1 MDRHRA
7 ARRTARRAQSGDP
20 LVGARSIL
28 RAVGSGVLAPEIVAF
43 AALLLADKPTSADER
58 AIASAAEALPNA
70 LKWTAADD
78 EECLYRGY
86 VLEFYKMIP
95 KEPGQS
101 TTFTRIQVEHAQ
113 DADEGLT
120 PAADRLRIEFERESR
135 GGATFDTP
143 GWWAIRTG
151 ALAEDP
157 HSLKALARIREEAP
171 PEYEAVLQG
180 WSRQIDREP
189 RDPARLPA
197 RWRDVEADLHR
208 RLMRAIQRAS
218 WS

>member
-1 MDRHRA
+1 MKDR
-7 ARRTARRAQSGDP
+7 RRTARRARSGDP
-20 LVGARSIL
+20 LADARAIL
-28 RAVGSGVLAPEIVAF
+28 DAVKSGGLAPEVVAF
-43 AALLLADKPTSADER
+43 AALLAGEQPSDDER
-58 AIASAAEALPNA
+58 AVVRAAGALPKV

-86 VLEFYKMIP
+86 VLEFYEMIP
-95 KEPGQS
+95 REPGQS

-120 PAADRLRIEFERESR
+120 PAADRLRIEFERES
-135 GGATFDTP
+135 GSDATFDTP

-151 ALAEDP
+151 AMTGDP
-157 HSLKALARIREEAP
+157 HSLRALARIREEAP

-189 RDPARLPA
+189 RDPARLTA
-197 RWRDVEADLHR
+197 KWRDVEADLSR
-208 RLMRAIQRAS
+208 RLMSTIRRAS
-218 WS
+218 RS